1 MNTMRKIVW
10 GPVYI
15 TWDFSAFV
23 GLICVL
29 FFFLFIWNLGQLGV
43 EIFVCLR

>member
-1 MNTMRKIVW
+1 MNTMRKIIW

-23 GLICVL
+23 GLTCVL
-29 FFFLFIWNLGQLGV
+29 EWFDFERV
-43 EIFVCLR
+43 